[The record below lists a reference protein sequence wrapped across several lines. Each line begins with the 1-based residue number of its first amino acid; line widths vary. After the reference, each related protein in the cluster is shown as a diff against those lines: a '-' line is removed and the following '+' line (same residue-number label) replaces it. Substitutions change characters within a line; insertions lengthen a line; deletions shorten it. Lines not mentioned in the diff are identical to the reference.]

1 MHLIKIAKIA
11 KGCTE
16 KPLRFVQ
23 IGYVCRKAA
32 HYVRY
37 QTPQGSDNHPI
48 NQIHI
53 RGLGPV
59 SRYLHDVVG
68 SETLLAVIPEIQE
81 KLQWQTDTGPVEVAW
96 ALVRER
102 GHCASFLESLHG
114 QIPNLK
120 KLEFRASLD
129 GKQA

>member
-1 MHLIKIAKIA
+1 M
-11 KGCTE
+11 
-16 KPLRFVQ
+16 
-23 IGYVCRKAA
+23 
-32 HYVRY
+32 RY
-37 QTPQGSDNHPI
+37 QTPQGSEIHPI

-53 RGLGPV
+53 RESGPV
-59 SRYLHDVVG
+59 SRSLHDVVG
-68 SETLLAVIPEIQE
+68 PETLLAVILEIQE
-81 KLQWQTDTGPVEVAW
+81 KLQWQTDTDPVEAVW
-96 ALVRER
+96 ALVLER